1 MAKKKK
7 EVNLYNFM
15 DSDGFL
21 FVDHGTMQDVRYH
34 PGDFFLRLE
43 EHMDSNEDRVIK
55 NFENKEEFEELVN
68 KAEEDDEA
76 LKELIEKT
84 HQLGWK
90 LELVRTVT
98 EKDLK

>member
-7 EVNLYNFM
+7 EANLYNFM

-21 FVDHGTMQDVRYH
+21 FVDHGTMKDVRNE
-34 PGDFFLRLE
+34 DFVLRLE
-43 EHMDSNEDRVIK
+43 EHLDWDKDQVIENFNNE
-55 NFENKEEFEELVN
+55 EEFEELVN
-68 KAEEDDEA
+68 KAEKDDEA

-84 HQLGWK
+84 HQLGWR

-98 EKDLK
+98 EKDFS

>member
-34 PGDFFLRLE
+34 PGDF
-43 EHMDSNEDRVIK
+43 SS
-55 NFENKEEFEELVN
+55 
-68 KAEEDDEA
+68 
-76 LKELIEKT
+76 
-84 HQLGWK
+84 G
-90 LELVRTVT
+90 
-98 EKDLK
+98 